1 MNRVNENAMN
11 FEQPSANPDKKG
23 VTRRDFLKRVG
34 TGAAVL
40 GLAGIGA
47 FIEHE
52 EQSRVEDE
60 KLNEEGVVVKKK
72 FLPRRKGILPGMR
85 VSSTVELSER
95 WDIYIQTSRGTT
107 KMSVS
112 KEEFDTYTEGEK
124 VAVKF
129 ERYPLPGEEAVI
141 NKIGFGIESIKK
153 LDGLH

>member
-1 MNRVNENAMN
+1 MN
-11 FEQPSANPDKKG
+11 FEQPLDNTDKEG

-34 TGAAVL
+34 AGAAVL
-40 GLAGIGA
+40 GLAGTGA

-52 EQSRVEDE
+52 EQSRIEEE
-60 KLNEEGVVVKKK
+60 KLNEEGIVVNKK
-72 FLPRRKGILPGMR
+72 FLPRRKGVLPGMR
-85 VSSTVELSER
+85 VSSTIELPER
-95 WDIYIQTSRGTT
+95 WDISIQTSRGIT

-129 ERYPLPGEEAVI
+129 ERYPLPGEDAI

-153 LDGLH
+153 LDRHNQ